1 MKKFSFR
8 NNNRNK
14 PTQQTPASIWDKC
27 VVKLR
32 TPNLP
37 IHEFTSVISQLNSI
51 NFPRNQKIITQQNAF
66 DLIFRISQQSQTSDV
81 ELCTNICRLCM
92 TLFLKV
98 HVKPQGEKLPTI
110 TRYFL
115 NMIKNLSSY
124 KVEPMKVLGQLIF
137 TSGRHLSDLYDE
149 IINLLLQFTSPTN
162 HDSQLR
168 ETALM
173 CCMTFTSHVSN
184 FLNYTPIINTF
195 LDVFKSFDYTNILS
209 QDASKV

>member
-8 NNNRNK
+8 NNNKNK
-14 PTQQTPASIWDKC
+14 FIQQTPSSIWDKC

-37 IHEFTSVISQLNSI
+37 IHEFTSIISQLNSI
-51 NFPRNQKIITQQNAF
+51 NFPRNQKIITQQDAF
-66 DLIFRISQQSQTSDV
+66 DLIYRISQQSQTSDV

-115 NMIKNLSSY
+115 SMTKNLSSY

-149 IINLLLQFTSPTN
+149 IINLLLQFTSPAN
-162 HDSQLR
+162 PDSQLR

-195 LDVFKSFDYTNILS
+195 LDVFKSFDYTDILS